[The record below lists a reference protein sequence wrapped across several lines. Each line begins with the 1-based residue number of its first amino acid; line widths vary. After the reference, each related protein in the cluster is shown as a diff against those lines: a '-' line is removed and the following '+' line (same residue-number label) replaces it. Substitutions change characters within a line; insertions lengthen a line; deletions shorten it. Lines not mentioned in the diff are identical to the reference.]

1 MQNNYN
7 HKHEK
12 IKCAMMKTKKEKDQ
26 KKNEK
31 KNNRNTMRKMKEV
44 SNNENTCNN
53 DINKMKLEGKGF
65 SFLLV
70 PCFSRRIFHS
80 LQ

>member
-31 KNNRNTMRKMKEV
+31 KK
-44 SNNENTCNN
+44 
-53 DINKMKLEGKGF
+53 
-65 SFLLV
+65 
-70 PCFSRRIFHS
+70 
-80 LQ
+80 